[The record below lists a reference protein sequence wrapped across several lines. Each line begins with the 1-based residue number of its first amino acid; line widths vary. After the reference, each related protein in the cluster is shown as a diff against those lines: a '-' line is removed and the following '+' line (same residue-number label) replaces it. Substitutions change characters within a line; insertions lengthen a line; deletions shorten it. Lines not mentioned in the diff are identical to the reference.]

1 MQELGDHFYNIYLMQ
16 ELHNKFLIKV
26 HKAGD
31 IPVMQVENGIN
42 ILIKLFIW
50 IEYLYMPVMQVER

>member
-31 IPVMQVENGIN
+31 IPVMQVENRIN
-42 ILIKLFIW
+42 ILIELFNS
-50 IEYLYMPVMQVER
+50 IEY

>member
-1 MQELGDHFYNIYLMQ
+1 MAFDDCCSLYLMQELGDHFDNIYLMQ

-31 IPVMQVENGIN
+31 IPVMQVENGI
-42 ILIKLFIW
+42 
-50 IEYLYMPVMQVER
+50 